1 MKSNKLEMQRYSI
14 DDINNI
20 KQQGFNFTLPKLT
33 QDLIMQLSKLVGSP
47 DYIKTPIFQKRKTTH
62 GNSEPDWELL
72 KQFKPTAKVERS
84 DNEELIQLVK
94 GALNKM
100 TDKNY
105 DEMRSE
111 ILEKL
116 RQLEGTNEYEIAL
129 DIIFNVASSNRF
141 YSEVYARLYK
151 VLMDTSSIIFKQR
164 LQREVDSYIERF
176 STIKNVNPNEDYEA
190 FCEINKENEQR
201 KAMTEFFINLMKM
214 KVISIDEMINIT
226 YQLCDLVVM
235 LVDDVEHK
243 HTMIELSENI
253 FIIVQNG
260 KNNFNEANV
269 FNEIINK
276 IKPVTQLKVKEH
288 AGLSN
293 KAVFKFMDIIDIKL

>member
-1 MKSNKLEMQRYSI
+1 MPNYSI
-14 DDINNI
+14 DDIDNI
-20 KQQGFNFTLPKLT
+20 KQHGFNFTLPKQT

-47 DYIKTPIFQKRKTTH
+47 DYIKTPIFQKRRQ
-62 GNSEPDWELL
+62 NNEPSEPDWELF

-105 DEMRSE
+105 DEMQLE
-111 ILEKL
+111 ILENLEK
-116 RQLEGTNEYEIAL
+116 LEGTNEYEIAL

-164 LQREVDSYIERF
+164 LQKEVDQYIERF
-176 STIKNVNPNEDYEA
+176 SVIKNVNPNDDYEA
-190 FCEINKENEQR
+190 FCDVNKENEQR

-214 KVISIDEMINIT
+214 DIISVDEMINIT
-226 YQLCDLVVM
+226 YQLCDLVTM
-235 LVDDVEHK
+235 LVDDSDNK
-243 HTMIELSENI
+243 HTMIELSDNI
-253 FIIVQNG
+253 FIIMQNG
-260 KNNFNEANV
+260 AKTFNDADV
-269 FNEIINK
+269 YNEIITK

-288 AGLSN
+288 AGLTN

>member
-1 MKSNKLEMQRYSI
+1 MPNYSI
-14 DDINNI
+14 NDINNI
-20 KQQGFNFTLPKLT
+20 KQHGFNFTLPKQT

-47 DYIKTPIFQKRKTTH
+47 DYIKTPIFQKRKTNN
-62 GNSEPDWELL
+62 GSNEPDWELL

-111 ILEKL
+111 ILENLEKL
-116 RQLEGTNEYEIAL
+116 EETNEYEIAL

-164 LQREVDSYIERF
+164 LQKEVDQYIERF
-176 STIKNVNPNEDYEA
+176 SVIKNVNPNDDYEA
-190 FCEINKENEQR
+190 FCDVNKENEQR

-214 KVISIDEMINIT
+214 EVISIDEMINIT
-226 YQLCDLVVM
+226 HQLCDLVTM
-235 LVDDVEHK
+235 LVDDSDNK
-243 HTMIELSENI
+243 HTMIELSDNI
-253 FIIVQNG
+253 FIIMQNG
-260 KNNFNEANV
+260 AKTFNDADV
-269 FNEIINK
+269 YNEIITK